1 MRSPHLLLACAL
13 VLAPIAGV
21 PLSATE
27 TNTPTAS
34 GSGTVSPGTI
44 KRPINNSVSHLA
56 INSTQINETGIET
69 VTLDVS
75 GAVAFDGSTFRRE
88 QRFAR
93 FQAAQKNASDP
104 QEVVDSELTWAEN
117 RTDKLRT
124 RQREAIENYNDGTLS
139 AQAFLRELAAISA
152 EANQLSVFVED
163 VGKNSDRSLYI
174 KSEID
179 PLTGTV
185 QSIIGS
191 ALQGDSGAPNRFFVQ
206 TSEQGGVVLA
216 TVNDGQYIRE
226 VYLPEVRDAPTDN
239 RSYSYLDALNVLN
252 KSYISIDAFTN
263 DVGQIKTH
271 PDHHRFILSPPYG
284 SVEIRSFVDRSSG
297 EIFYERQNLSISDK
311 RTIHGPQNT
320 SGPFTLETN
329 TTYTGGYMIV
339 RVNDPETDA
348 EPNGTITVDG
358 ETVGTTED
366 GELHMLQPPNG
377 STINATVDG
386 ETVSVTVGK
395 PMGPPKSGL
404 SVREEGQNKWQ
415 QLGNILF

>member
-75 GAVAFDGSTFRRE
+75 GAVAFDGSNYNRRH
-88 QRFAR
+88 RIKSFDATL
-93 FQAAQKNASDP
+93 KNASDR
-104 QEVVDSELTWAEN
+104 QEVINSALDQAEN
-117 RTDKLRT
+117 QTVELQT
-124 RQREAIENYNDGTLS
+124 RQKEAIKNYNDGTLS

-152 EANQLSVFVED
+152 EAYQIRVFAEYILRTPQQSESANRAQQLKMELTPLIGFVRPIAQSTLNGD
-163 VGKNSDRSLYI
+163 PSSPKQFFVRTSDR
-174 KSEID
+174 
-179 PLTGTV
+179 
-185 QSIIGS
+185 
-191 ALQGDSGAPNRFFVQ
+191 
-206 TSEQGGVVLA
+206 GVVLA
-216 TVNDGQYIRE
+216 TIHDGQYIRE
-226 VYLPEVRDAPTDN
+226 AYLSDAKAGPNTTGSISKDKAN
-239 RSYSYLDALNVLN
+239 KIINESYP
-252 KSYISIDAFTN
+252 SIDADDTALLPGMSHYVFRGRGGGFMSM
-263 DVGQIKTH
+263 V
-271 PDHHRFILSPPYG
+271 DHSSENIFSEHQKIL
-284 SVEIRSFVDRSSG
+284 
-297 EIFYERQNLSISDK
+297 ISDK
-311 RTIHGPQNT
+311 HTVRGPQNT